1 MGGFS
6 ALKSV
11 QKNEKFANDK
21 YLMNVLADL
30 ENHRIRS
37 DVPGFINLEATCY
50 MPEIEKMLEGSQ
62 SPEETLAVMQQEGD
76 KLLSQYRGDN

>member
-1 MGGFS
+1 MQS
-6 ALKSV
+6 D
-11 QKNEKFANDK
+11 EKFANDK

-62 SPEETLAVMQQEGD
+62 SPEETLAGLRAQT
-76 KLLSQYRGDN
+76 